1 MAWLARQ
8 CPNGWPDTGQDAAVW
23 RGYGLLVSI
32 YTALCHVD
40 VGQSVDGQFLCFELR
55 LGAQIVFGSF
65 NLLKYSSLYL

>member
-8 CPNGWPDTGQDAAVW
+8 CPNGWPDSGQDAAVW

-40 VGQSVDGQFLCFELR
+40 VGQSVYGQSFCFELV
-55 LGAQIVFGSF
+55 LGAEIVFESV
-65 NLLKYSSLYL
+65 NLLKYSSHYL